1 MTTLRFVGDVPL
13 WAGLLAALVVCVLSW
28 RYYSRE
34 SFGLPRRIRWL
45 LPLLRSSA
53 FLLGILVLTGPVLHH
68 RLILGE
74 LGRVKIYVDDS
85 RSMTMRDRHMS
96 TGRKLLVAEQLGW
109 ISAGRVDS
117 KLLKLADQLSEARQG
132 FVDAIAPKSTPPAGD
147 LGAVSSDAASAATAD
162 TKTADAAA
170 ANTPTVNSSPAV
182 TASIVRAAVD
192 AFRSRLLELKA
203 SLPSEIS
210 ERYQN
215 ELLQPLDVTASTI
228 DADVAAE
235 LKVILGSAD

>member
-34 SFGLPRRIRWL
+34 SFDLPRRLRWL
-45 LPLLRSSA
+45 LPLLRSLA

-68 RLILGE
+68 RMILGE

-85 RSMTMRDRHMS
+85 RSMTMQDRHMS

-109 ISAGRVDS
+109 ISAGRIDS

-132 FVDAIAPKSTPPAGD
+132 FVDAIAPKNIASASDPGV
-147 LGAVSSDAASAATAD
+147 VSSDAAPTAAAD
-162 TKTADAAA
+162 PKAADAAA
-170 ANTPTVNSSPAV
+170 ANPPAVSAAPAV
-182 TASIVRAAVD
+182 TASTVRTAVD
-192 AFRSRLLELKA
+192 AFRVTFAGVERRLCRQSFLSDIKMSCFSRWM
-203 SLPSEIS
+203 
-210 ERYQN
+210 
-215 ELLQPLDVTASTI
+215 
-228 DADVAAE
+228 
-235 LKVILGSAD
+235 